1 MKNIKS
7 NQKIIKEFELKELTD
22 ELIDFIGFASIAL
35 NHNID
40 AKRMR
45 LLAQLLAEELI
56 KKNRF
61 NKLYL
66 YQIGVAI
73 KEGVIYCDF
82 EPFLNLRTL
91 IRLIIEHKK
100 KINEA
105 YYQVHTLNRKPEEVP
120 YYQEPKKLLK

>member
-1 MKNIKS
+1 MNNK
-7 NQKIIKEFELKELTD
+7 KIIKEFKLDELTN

-35 NHNID
+35 NHSID

-56 KKNRF
+56 NKKRF

-82 EPFLNLRTL
+82 EPFLNLRTF

-105 YYQVHTLNRKPEEVP
+105 YYQVHTLNKKPEEVP